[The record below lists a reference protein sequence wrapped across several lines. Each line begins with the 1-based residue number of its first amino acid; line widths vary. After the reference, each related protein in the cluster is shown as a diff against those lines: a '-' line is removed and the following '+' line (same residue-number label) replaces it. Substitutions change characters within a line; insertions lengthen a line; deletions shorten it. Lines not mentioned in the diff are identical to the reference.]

1 MKMQHRLFAHH
12 YILTGDKEKAYKAT
26 YPDAEGEAL
35 KTAARRLINHP
46 EVREL
51 IHSRLAEL
59 EEHAAKEHHAEQQR
73 RAEEEYATMMLKRKV
88 LRNIISGQ
96 KKQLRHFKF
105 KDHLETI
112 EEELSVFATIRAI
125 ELDTKL
131 ATEWYTRDGKGTA
144 TTQQPARPKAD
155 YPQPKYTFE
164 QQMEAM
170 YGPDYVPALRAQDV
184 RDNPRKAEEY
194 RAQGL
199 RVLDRILEAED
210 FNKMKEEHQQ
220 RIARWAELKQQLEE
234 EIEEPEIPFATL
246 PDPDALPTRFPEPPA
261 AAPTTKQPTAIQKV
275 QVHVTRTPMVKEE
288 PPAVNPM
295 SVVPKYQRPVYT
307 DEEMQNMLLQHR
319 QELANTPGSMYYTG
333 GNTHLSPPRPGP
345 IQIDTV

>member
-26 YPDAEGEAL
+26 YPDAEGEPL

-51 IHSRLAEL
+51 INQRLAEL

-96 KKQLRHFKF
+96 QKQLRHFKF

-131 ATEWYTRDGKGTA
+131 ANEWYTRDAKGA
-144 TTQQPARPKAD
+144 AIQQPSPPKAD
-155 YPQPKYTFE
+155 YPKPKYTFE

-184 RDNPRKAEEY
+184 RDNPHKAEEY

-220 RIARWAELKQQLEE
+220 RIAQWMELKQQLQE
-234 EIEEPEIPFATL
+234 EIEEPEIPLATL
-246 PDPDALPTRFPEPPA
+246 PDPDSLSAHSP
-261 AAPTTKQPTAIQKV
+261 KQPTTVPDTKQHTEIQKV
-275 QVHVTRTPMVKEE
+275 QVHITRTPMVKEE

-295 SVVPKYQRPVYT
+295 SVVPKYQRAIYS
-307 DEEMQNMLLQHR
+307 DEEIQNMLLQHR

-333 GNTHLSPPRPGP
+333 GNAHLSPPRHGP